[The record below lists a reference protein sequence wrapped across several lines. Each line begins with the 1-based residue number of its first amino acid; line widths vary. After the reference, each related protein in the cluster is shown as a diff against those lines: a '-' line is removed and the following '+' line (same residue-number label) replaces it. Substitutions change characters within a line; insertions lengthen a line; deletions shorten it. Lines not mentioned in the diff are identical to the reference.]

1 MYELL
6 TSVKA
11 NQASF
16 AIRNKGDFRMVLD
29 CFMAM
34 NDLDLS
40 DAEKLYTALIIFY
53 EDFNDIEDIPQDTE
67 TLEALQKGMVD
78 FFNGGEDN
86 NLSKSNTNDYTVIDW
101 KKDSNLI
108 CSAINNV
115 AKQEIRALDY
125 LHWWTFLSYYSA
137 IGECPLA
144 TIISI
149 RYKIARN
156 EKLEKHEKKF
166 RADNPEYFNIDLR
179 SKEQKAADDY
189 IGKLWNG
196 GN

>member
-1 MYELL
+1 MYELN
-6 TSVKA
+6 TSVEVG
-11 NQASF
+11 QASF

-29 CFMAM
+29 CFKAM
-34 NDLDLS
+34 NDTELS
-40 DAEKLYTALIIFY
+40 ETERLFATLIIFY
-53 EDFNDIEDIPQDTE
+53 EDFEDISDIPRDKE
-67 TLEALQKGMVD
+67 TLIALQKGMMD
-78 FFNGGEDN
+78 FFNACDTE
-86 NLSKSNTNDYTVIDW
+86 LKKSNTGGFTLIDW
-101 KKDSNLI
+101 EKDSNLI
-108 CSAINNV
+108 VSAINNV

-137 IGECPLA
+137 IGECPLS
-144 TIISI
+144 TIIAI

-166 RADNPEYFNIDLR
+166 RMDNPEYFNIDLR

-189 IGKLWNG
+189 VGKLWNG